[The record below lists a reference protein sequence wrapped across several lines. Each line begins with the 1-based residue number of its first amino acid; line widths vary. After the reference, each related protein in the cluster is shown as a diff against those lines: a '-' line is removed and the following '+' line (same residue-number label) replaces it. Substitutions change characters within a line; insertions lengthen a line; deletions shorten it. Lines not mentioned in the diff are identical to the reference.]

1 MNPAPSVHS
10 NMYQVYLLKSQKNKT
25 LYIGYTNDVNRRLNE
40 HNSGT
45 IGYTKKYIPWG
56 IIYYESFLSLDDA
69 KKREKS
75 LKAFGKA
82 YSELKLRIINSLNKK
97 EGAG

>member
-1 MNPAPSVHS
+1 MNPAPSAYS
-10 NMYQVYLLKSQKNKT
+10 NMYHVYLLKSQKNES
-25 LYIGYTNDVNRRLNE
+25 LYIGYTNDVNRRLKE
-40 HNSGT
+40 HNSG
-45 IGYTKKYIPWG
+45 IVGYTKKFIPWN

-69 KKREKS
+69 KKREKA

-82 YSELKLRIINSLNKK
+82 YSGLKLRIVNSLNKK